1 MHLIKWSRLDLNQS
15 ESELA
20 LKGKK
25 KAKNSSL
32 LLEAQ
37 TQNSNY
43 SSKKILVLEVS
54 CIERP
59 YLNGRW
65 QWQCNIHLGWVKPH
79 EGKKFTLTFLPWKME
94 ISFFLPHKKRPQE
107 GNGMTQKFYQQ
118 HSPDGSGSAT
128 SSALLQGRGRDEQQ
142 ECEVRGWERG
152 DVHYRTH
159 STHSSL
165 QAQRWPASSRNSF
178 PRDSSCGSR
187 SCSLKKDTSL
197 FSLFLVFPVLTF

>member
-1 MHLIKWSRLDLNQS
+1 M
-15 ESELA
+15 
-20 LKGKK
+20 
-25 KAKNSSL
+25 
-32 LLEAQ
+32 
-37 TQNSNY
+37 
-43 SSKKILVLEVS
+43 S
-54 CIERP
+54 CIEQP
-59 YLNGRW
+59 YLNSRW

-94 ISFFLPHKKRPQE
+94 ISFFLPHKKHPQE
-107 GNGMTQKFYQQ
+107 RNGMTQKFYQQ

-165 QAQRWPASSRNSF
+165 QAQDGQRAAGTAFPATAAVAV
-178 PRDSSCGSR
+178 GAAA
-187 SCSLKKDTSL
+187 LKKTHPCFP
-197 FSLFLVFPVLTF
+197 FS